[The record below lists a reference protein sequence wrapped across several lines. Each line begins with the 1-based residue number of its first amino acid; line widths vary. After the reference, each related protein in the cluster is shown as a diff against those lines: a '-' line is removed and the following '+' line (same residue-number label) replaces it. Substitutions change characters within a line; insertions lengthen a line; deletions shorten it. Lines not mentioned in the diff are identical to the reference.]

1 MSTLEIE
8 ISDEMAAKLNAAA
21 ERLGVTPANYLRRIA
36 EEKLSETDEGFER
49 AADYVLTKNAELYRR
64 LA

>member
-8 ISDEMAAKLNAAA
+8 ITDEMAAKLNAAA
-21 ERLGVTPANYLRRIA
+21 ERLGVTPADYLRRIA
-36 EEKLSETDEGFER
+36 EEKLSERDEEFER
-49 AADYVLTKNAELYRR
+49 IADYVLTKNVELYRR

>member
-8 ISDEMAAKLNAAA
+8 ITDEMAVKLNAAA
-21 ERLGVTPANYLRRIA
+21 ARLGVTPADYLRRIA
-36 EEKLSETDEGFER
+36 EEKLSETDEAFES
-49 AADYVLTKNAELYRR
+49 ATDYVLAKNAELYRR